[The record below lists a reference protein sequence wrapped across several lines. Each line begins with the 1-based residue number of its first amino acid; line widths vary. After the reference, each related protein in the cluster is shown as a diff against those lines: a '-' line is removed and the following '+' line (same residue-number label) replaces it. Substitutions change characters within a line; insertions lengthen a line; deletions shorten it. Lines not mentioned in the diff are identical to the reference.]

1 MSNNHI
7 TVSPLLT
14 KSVNNLRQLI
24 QNKCPAYI
32 EILDK
37 NIHGTLTIEDPHDSK
52 DAQGNY
58 KPVGKRRRIYTELS
72 LSKLKSIE
80 ILLNKALPDLKVSE
94 HRDVSPMEQIP
105 EGDLVARL
113 KLILA
118 QRPELAQKLFDEQTV
133 PVEAKRVDH
142 KESAA

>member
-37 NIHGTLTIEDPHDSK
+37 NIHGELTIADPHDSK
-52 DAQGNY
+52 DKEGNY
-58 KPVGKRRRIYTELS
+58 KPPSKRRRIFTELS
-72 LSKLKSIE
+72 MSKLKSIE
-80 ILLNKALPDLKVSE
+80 ILLDKALPDLKVSE
-94 HRDVSPMEQIP
+94 HRDVSPLEQIP

-118 QRPELAQKLFDEQTV
+118 KRPELAERLFTEQTV
-133 PVEAKRVDH
+133 AVEAKRVDD